1 MNIIKLQDML
11 RGVDDNALI
20 NYVQNPQGEVPSY
33 LALSELQRRK
43 DTRAK
48 YQAEQAPESSVAE
61 DLEQENKYRDPIGS
75 LTPNFYTESNT
86 QGMSADQGVAGLDTG
101 DMYQED
107 SFAGGGIVAFEDG
120 GGVTYNDG
128 SVGYPIGGFVAPAL
142 MATGRVAAK
151 YGGRGLKYLK
161 DKALGTP
168 KVTAPTMNLPTGS
181 VTPVL
186 EAGTRGLLKT
196 PGAYLDTAVIGGVLY
211 GIDKYGN
218 KEQITDEEAS
228 KIAMQKLEAENLQ
241 SMQDHT
247 AAREAREKAEAD
259 SNKKQVKYGD
269 KPADTKANAPQ
280 AAQQPA
286 ESEDDFLRR
295 RMAIYKEYMGG
306 DEDKTALKDK
316 LNKMEARAARQE
328 ELAPYMAL
336 TEAGFKTMQGTSPFA
351 LANFGAGAEAGIKS
365 YGSAQD
371 KMAALEEKRY
381 ALMNDAAK
389 ADRAERQAAITFG
402 ENSYQHKAAMDQK
415 DRIAN
420 MGAALKQKEIDLGYA
435 KIKSDDNLL
444 KSANFGL
451 KEQLAIDKYV
461 KDQMGSRGIQLNVL
475 RQQDPTKLDE
485 KKKDT
490 LKNLLDEEARIQKE
504 AMQKFNINS
513 LANRARPGLAGT
525 QFKSSDY
532 TVEELP
538 GQ

>member
-1 MNIIKLQDML
+1 MNIIKLQDEL
-11 RGVDDNALI
+11 RGVPDNALI
-20 NYVQNPQGEVPSY
+20 GYVQNPTGNVPSY

-43 DTRAK
+43 DMREK
-48 YQAEQAPESSVAE
+48 YQAQQAPQSSVAD
-61 DLEQENKYRDPIGS
+61 DLEQQAAPQ
-75 LTPNFYTESNT
+75 P
-86 QGMSADQGVAGLDTG
+86 QAQGVASLPVPET
-101 DMYQED
+101 MYQD
-107 SFAGGGIVAFEDG
+107 QNFASGGIVSFDDG
-120 GGVTYNDG
+120 GPVKYDDG
-128 SVGYPIGGFVAPAL
+128 SVGYPFGGYVYPAV
-142 MATGRVAAK
+142 MATGKAAAK
-151 YGGRGLKYLK
+151 YGGKGLNYLK

-168 KVTAPTMNLPTGS
+168 KVTLPTMNLPTGA

-218 KEQITDEEAS
+218 KEQITDDEAS

-280 AAQQPA
+280 PA

-306 DEDKTALKDK
+306 DEDKAALKDK
-316 LNKMEARAARQE
+316 LSAMEKRAARQE
-328 ELAPYMAL
+328 EMAPWMAL
-336 TEAGFKTMQGTSPFA
+336 TEAGFKTMQGTSPYA
-351 LANFGAGAEAGIKS
+351 LANLGAGAEAGIKS

-389 ADRAERQAAITFG
+389 ADRAEKQAAITFG
-402 ENSYQHKAAMDQK
+402 ENSYQHKAAMDQR

-420 MGAALKQKEIDLGYA
+420 ITADLKRDEIKLGYA
-435 KIKSDDNLL
+435 KINSDANLL

-451 KEQLAIDKYV
+451 KDQAAIDKDV
-461 KDQMGSRGIQLNVL
+461 KDKMGTDSIILENL
-475 RQQDPTKLDE
+475 RKLGPDKLDD
-485 KKKDT
+485 KKKVLLKT
-490 LKNLLDEEARIQKE
+490 LTDKEARIQKE
-504 AMQKFNINS
+504 AMQKYDINS
-513 LANRARPGLAGT
+513 LVNRARPGSANT
-525 QFKSSDY
+525 TSSDWGDLQ
-532 TVEELP
+532 VN
-538 GQ
+538 